1 MRRSTVNHRFRYVFA
16 AAGTAAALAL
26 TGCGGGGDGPEAGE
40 QTSEVRVALIANANN
55 LPLLVADANG
65 YFVDEGLEVTLEPV
79 QNLGALAGAMGKQY
93 DLGSSTIAD
102 VILQQQQ
109 GLDLVIA
116 TGVAEESADNPTV
129 GVLVPGDSPIESVED
144 LEGKTIAAATLGG
157 NLHPS
162 VVNWLI
168 GGGVSADSVT
178 ITEIPFPNMAD
189 QLANGRVDA
198 VESLEPFRGQLLA
211 SGARELVNPLT
222 RISDPVAFVS
232 LMATGEFV
240 ENNPDALAKFTSALE
255 RAAEF
260 IAEDEV
266 AARAVLSDSTQLP
279 EEVVKSVTL
288 PTYTTSIDP
297 DEVALWA
304 KVLEENGQLQG
315 SASDVDPAKIYPA
328 GKQG

>member
-1 MRRSTVNHRFRYVFA
+1 MNHRFRYVFA